1 MAASPLDLPAPA
13 RRWMVLST
21 EGGADRPLT
30 GVAAE
35 RDEFERRMQVAW
47 PWVVRLVDRLLGWPE
62 RASDVEDIAQEVF
75 LAAWRGCGGFR
86 GEAEWSTWLH
96 RIAVTRARNA
106 ARSRERR
113 ERWFGRL
120 VPRAALED
128 TAAEEAA
135 ELGGDAGA
143 VQRALGLL
151 RHADREVL
159 VLRYL
164 EDRGVDEIASELGL
178 GRAATD
184 ARLSRARKRLR
195 ERMEGAQR

>member
-1 MAASPLDLPAPA
+1 MATLPLQLPAPA
-13 RRWMVLST
+13 PPWVVHST
-21 EGGADRPLT
+21 GRGAESPLAAD
-30 GVAAE
+30 AAE
-35 RDEFERRMQVAW
+35 RDDFERRMQVAW

-62 RASDVEDIAQEVF
+62 RASDVEDVAQEVF
-75 LAAWRGCGGFR
+75 LAAWRGRAGFR
-86 GEAEWSTWLH
+86 GEAQWSTWVH

-113 ERWFGRL
+113 QRWFGRL
-120 VPRAALED
+120 VPRAALEG
-128 TAAEEAA
+128 TAADDAV
-135 ELGGDAGA
+135 ELGGDAAG

-195 ERMEGAQR
+195 EHIEGAQR